1 MGGGGG
7 GAKKSKVADTVFP
20 VLFFP
25 SPKHRH
31 QQQQQQQQ
39 KDPLLQQRFVLQHV
53 QGLGIRRRVSSYS
66 FIFLSFSS
74 NFFRSRYYFS
84 RFSFPPFFFALA
96 LYFSRFS
103 FPPFFFLSL
112 LFTLP
117 PPHPTT
123 TTTTTPKKKGILHR
137 LRTTLPRRTRR
148 RDHQV
153 LENLDG
159 VFGSRPSSGNALP
172 YFRKLPS
179 RCVLSFRRA
188 AKAGDGVPGRLPV
201 TTVVH
206 SPMLRSLILILFLP
220 LFSRALFHTVTGVVA
235 DNKWVNVGKG
245 YDSPANESTWNLAS
259 GNCRSDSDKA
269 RAGIFST
276 PFVPQAVT
284 AKPDI
289 MPAFYTPLPNAY
301 ANGCAWL
308 SSSLNAT
315 VASANGAAVYQQGVD
330 AAQGWASTQGYCV

>member
-1 MGGGGG
+1 MVVGGG
-7 GAKKSKVADTVFP
+7 GAPNKSKGADTVFP

-117 PPHPTT
+117 PPPHHHHHHPQKKGDTAPTT
-123 TTTTTPKKKGILHR
+123 HNFAP
-137 LRTTLPRRTRR
+137 
-148 RDHQV
+148 
-153 LENLDG
+153 
-159 VFGSRPSSGNALP
+159 A
-172 YFRKLPS
+172 
-179 RCVLSFRRA
+179 
-188 AKAGDGVPGRLPV
+188 
-201 TTVVH
+201 
-206 SPMLRSLILILFLP
+206 
-220 LFSRALFHTVTGVVA
+220 
-235 DNKWVNVGKG
+235 
-245 YDSPANESTWNLAS
+245 DSPA
-259 GNCRSDSDKA
+259 R
-269 RAGIFST
+269 
-276 PFVPQAVT
+276 PP
-284 AKPDI
+284 
-289 MPAFYTPLPNAY
+289 
-301 ANGCAWL
+301 
-308 SSSLNAT
+308 
-315 VASANGAAVYQQGVD
+315 SA
-330 AAQGWASTQGYCV
+330 